1 MASDGWEHTIK
12 VDTFLHLE
20 SFNSFMFPVFT
31 LLLTAFPPLLR
42 HVASNLLDTTCPVV
56 TQPLKASHCLCP
68 DALGVAQLC
77 LGTEQAT

>member
-1 MASDGWEHTIK
+1 M

-20 SFNSFMFPVFT
+20 SFNSHVFPMFT

-56 TQPLKASHCLCP
+56 TKPLKAGHCLRP

-77 LGTEQAT
+77 LGTEQAI